1 MQIKCN
7 DCGRLIEMDV
17 QQRPAANDPTL
28 TEVGIECPDC
38 HTWYHGYF
46 TSDELEQKRALLGR
60 FQAKAQR
67 SQADFARYQRKREA
81 FAAAFYRINQKRP
94 DMVLPV

>member
-1 MQIKCN
+1 
-7 DCGRLIEMDV
+7 MDV
-17 QQRPAANDPTL
+17 QQRPASDPTL
-28 TEVGIECPDC
+28 LEVGIECPDC

-46 TSDELEQKRALLGR
+46 TDDGLEQLRALLGR

-81 FAAAFYRINQKRP
+81 FVAAFYRINQRRP
-94 DMVLPV
+94 DMPLPV